1 MQNVDVLGFGTATLD
16 YVANVEAWPAEGVKA
31 PVTGLS
37 VHGGGLIGTALVA
50 VSRLGGK
57 ASMVTKLGRSE
68 VASAVVDGLEK
79 EGIDTSMIIRED
91 GAEPIVAFV
100 FTTSGTGERT
110 IFHSKDKIRFP
121 ELEELPDRD
130 WPAKTGCI
138 LIDHYAAEPSLD
150 AARAARENGIP
161 IVIDFER
168 EYPGVSEGLALAT
181 HMILGEAFAGQHTGA
196 KTAAGMMNALRT
208 SAEQTLIITRGGA
221 GCVVS
226 TPDGEFEYPAFP
238 VEVVDTTGC
247 GDVFHGA
254 YALALSR
261 SMNPMEAVRLAT
273 GAAALCATRLGGR
286 DGIPTMEELEKFLAA
301 EH

>member
-261 SMNPMEAVRLAT
+261 SMNPMEAVRLAA

>member
-79 EGIDTSMIIRED
+79 EGVDTSMIIRED

-100 FTTSGTGERT
+100 FTTGGTGERT
-110 IFHSKDKIRFP
+110 IFHSKDQIRFP

-130 WPAKTGCI
+130 WPAKTGCL

-181 HMILGEAFAGQHTGA
+181 HIILGEAFAGRCGPKRITHDGKLVIQVMGA
-196 KTAAGMMNALRT
+196 TARQEL
-208 SAEQTLIITRGGA
+208 
-221 GCVVS
+221 
-226 TPDGEFEYPAFP
+226 AFRKR
-238 VEVVDTTGC
+238 DI
-247 GDVFHGA
+247 
-254 YALALSR
+254 LA
-261 SMNPMEAVRLAT
+261 AVRKLPGCWVIKAVT
-273 GAAALCATRLGGR
+273 LVTS
-286 DGIPTMEELEKFLAA
+286 
-301 EH
+301 

>member
-57 ASMVTKLGRSE
+57 ASMATKLGRSE

-79 EGIDTSMIIRED
+79 EGVDTSMIIRED

-100 FTTSGTGERT
+100 FTTGGTGERT

-130 WPAKTGCI
+130 WPAKTGCL

-181 HMILGEAFAGQHTGA
+181 HIILGEAFAGQRTGE
-196 KTAAGMMNALRT
+196 KTAAGMINTLRT

-226 TPDGEFEYPAFP
+226 TPDGEFDYPAFP

-247 GDVFHGA
+247 GDVFHGV
-254 YALALSR
+254 YALALSW
-261 SMNPMEAVRLAT
+261 SMNTIEAVRLAS

-286 DGIPTMEELEKFLAA
+286 DGIPTMEELEKFLADA
-301 EH
+301 R